1 MKIKNGIASLLFSIG
16 TLAPSCSNSP
26 NDLIYEPTPYS
37 QQGQSIN
44 FGVED
49 NFDVNDNFLTKKT
62 IDDLVSSSVIVRGTE
77 RRGSGVVLFDKEQ
90 DTYFILTCLHI
101 INPEGPYILQ
111 IEDEEKIYGQAILS
125 KINPEQDLALLTMIG
140 TLPHYFRGRVAEEL
154 PLGAYGMG
162 VGYPAPEKIMLVEG
176 RVAVTPFPAE
186 SGTRLIEANIN
197 PGESGGGF
205 FLFRRGVPHLGGL
218 MEGYYNNH
226 NFRQAGVLVNN
237 HAIREFLRET
247 SLIDDYL

>member
-1 MKIKNGIASLLFSIG
+1 MLFSLSTIFPG
-16 TLAPSCSNSP
+16 CSNSP
-26 NDLIYEPTPYS
+26 NGLIYEPTPYL
-37 QQGQSIN
+37 QQGQSVS

-101 INPEGPYILQ
+101 LNPEGPYILQ
-111 IEDEEKIYGQAILS
+111 VEDEEKIYGQAVLT
-125 KINPEQDLALLTMIG
+125 KINPEHDLALLTMIG
-140 TLPHYFRGRVAEEL
+140 TLPHYFRGRVAQEL
-154 PLGAYGMG
+154 PLGTYGMG
-162 VGYPAPEKIMLVEG
+162 VGYPAPEKTMLVEG
-176 RVAVTPFPAE
+176 RVAVTPFTE
-186 SGTRLIEANIN
+186 ENSTRFIEANIN

-205 FLFRRGVPHLGGL
+205 FIFRRGVPHLAGL
-218 MEGYYNNH
+218 MEGYYDTP

-237 HAIREFLRET
+237 QAIQEFLKDT
-247 SLIDDYL
+247 SLADNYL